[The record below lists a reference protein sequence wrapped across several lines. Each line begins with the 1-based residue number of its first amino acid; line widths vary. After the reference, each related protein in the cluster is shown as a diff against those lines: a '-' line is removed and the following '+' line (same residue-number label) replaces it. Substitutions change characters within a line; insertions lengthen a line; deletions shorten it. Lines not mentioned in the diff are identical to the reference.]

1 MRSVFTLGLFEKRFF
16 TLGWLIGLGVLSALI
31 VVFFP
36 SLSSQGA
43 LDAMVAGMP
52 KEFEGFIGDLADLRN
67 FSTYLASQLFD
78 IRSSIIV
85 GVLAV
90 LLGVSL
96 GAADESSGRLR
107 TVLSLPISRTSYL
120 LQKLLVLVVV
130 MGVATLGFAGGIYA
144 TMPFVEG
151 TDLPHDVLWQLIGMT
166 WLLGVALAAI
176 PFAIGLATGSKGL
189 ATIVGVL
196 VIAASYLVS
205 VIGMAVDWIADIEP
219 FTPFYYFSPLEV
231 VKEGIS
237 WAHIVV
243 LAGVVVVAVL
253 LALLR
258 FRKRDIA

>member
-1 MRSVFTLGLFEKRFF
+1 MRSVFLLGLYEKRFF
-16 TLGWLIGLGVLSALI
+16 MLGWLLGLGVLAALI

-52 KEFEGFIGDLADLRN
+52 KELEGFIGDLADLRN

-96 GAADESSGRLR
+96 GVADESSGGLR
-107 TVLSLPISRTSYL
+107 TVLSLPISRTSFV
-120 LQKLLVLVVV
+120 LQKLLVLIVVI
-130 MGVATLGFAGGIYA
+130 GIATLGFAGGIYITA
-144 TMPFVEG
+144 PFVDG
-151 TDLPHDVLWQLIGMT
+151 ADLPHDVLWQLIGMT
-166 WLLGVALAAI
+166 WLLGVTLAAI
-176 PFAIGLATGSKGL
+176 PFTIGLATGSKSL

-196 VIAASYLVS
+196 VIASSYLIS

-219 FTPFYYFSPLEV
+219 LTPFYYFAPLEV
-231 VKEGIS
+231 VKEGVS
-237 WAHIVV
+237 WAHIFILV
-243 LAGVVVVAVL
+243 GVIIAAL
-253 LALLR
+253 LVALLR